1 MSSMISKKVSKRLF
15 LEEEDELSWEDIQRL
30 TAAFVVCVLGTAAH
44 KGSIFWTSMFFLSI
58 ILCGIWWHLIKLIK
72 SFIQSP
78 NPNRL
83 TPNINITMNSR
94 NCSLLPFVATFQT
107 GQMTRLNHF

>member
-1 MSSMISKKVSKRLF
+1 MTHFLRKMSENDVLNDIRESVEETF

-58 ILCGIWWHLIKLIK
+58 ILCGIWWASDKTDQIVH
-72 SFIQSP
+72 S
-78 NPNRL
+78 L
-83 TPNINITMNSR
+83 TKEKP
-94 NCSLLPFVATFQT
+94 PHVKYQYHDEF
-107 GQMTRLNHF
+107 